1 MSEKKVTPEM
11 LYDKIK
17 EKMKNYW
24 EMYEVIEFLCRD
36 CARFRKPEK
45 WRCRACRA
53 RIVLKKVMGEE

>member
-1 MSEKKVTPEM
+1 MSEEKFTREM
-11 LYDKIK
+11 LYEKIK

-36 CARFRKPEK
+36 CSRFRKPAK

-53 RIVLKKVMGEE
+53 RRVLKKVGEEE